1 MRLVALAWRYLWA
14 RPLVAAINLALL
26 ALGVAAMSFVV
37 SVSQQVER
45 SVQRDLAGIDL
56 VVGAKGSPL
65 QLILAGDQYNTISKP
80 SEVVAEAAAKVAV
93 ALVNGQTPEAKTT
106 LYDTPAELFVPAVV
120 TKENIKAEIFDK
132 GIQTYDQVC
141 TGEYAA
147 ACDAAGISK

>member
-1 MRLVALAWRYLWA
+1 MPSSASRRA
-14 RPLVAAINLALL
+14 RTSACRRSRGVEASGATSRNDATIAA
-26 ALGVAAMSFVV
+26 
-37 SVSQQVER
+37 
-45 SVQRDLAGIDL
+45 
-56 VVGAKGSPL
+56 L